1 LPKLTDLP
9 LRSRNIIPS
18 SRFEHSTIS
27 LWEDG
32 MIAET
37 LKTKPHVRFPGE
49 VGRARRHPSLVNA
62 SVHIWLDNLD
72 FLDAHVGH
80 RDEPVVE
87 VGNIVRAA
95 ASDERGNRRRIATVS
110 IRGQVPES
118 DSFWYF
124 QSYERF
130 RFRILAQRDAAD
142 DTCTNP
148 AIRQLLELLE
158 HEPGPSTLILVSGP
172 GRDAP
177 AALRDIAQ
185 TSAWRIETVTVGEA
199 PSRAL
204 VELSHLART
213 IFPDASIMPSVRVYG
228 LQEPSNASWCR

>member
-1 LPKLTDLP
+1 
-9 LRSRNIIPS
+9 
-18 SRFEHSTIS
+18 
-27 LWEDG
+27 

-37 LKTKPHVRFPGE
+37 LKTKPHMRFPGE
-49 VGRARRHPSLVNA
+49 VGRARRHPSLVNG
-62 SVHIWLDNLD
+62 SVHIWLDNLN
-72 FLDAHVGH
+72 FLDVHAGH
-80 RDEPVVE
+80 RDGPVVD
-87 VGNIVRAA
+87 VGNVVRAA

-124 QSYERF
+124 QSYARF

-142 DTCTNP
+142 ETCTKP
-148 AIRQLLELLE
+148 ARRQLLELLE
-158 HEPGPSTLILVSGP
+158 REPGPSTLILVSGP

-204 VELSHLART
+204 LELSHLVRT
-213 IFPDASIMPSVRVYG
+213 IVPDASIVPSVRVYG